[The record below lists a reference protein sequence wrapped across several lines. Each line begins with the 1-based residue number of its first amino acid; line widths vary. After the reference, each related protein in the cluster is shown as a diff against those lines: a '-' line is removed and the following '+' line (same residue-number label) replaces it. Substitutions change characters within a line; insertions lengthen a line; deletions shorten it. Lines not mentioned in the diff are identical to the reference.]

1 VALPFAPFAGIAAK
15 GLFAHFAA
23 SKMKRL
29 GDPVKD
35 SPQAVSQQRERPDQD
50 YSDQGKK

>member
-1 VALPFAPFAGIAAK
+1 LALRFAPFAGIAAK
-15 GLFAHFAA
+15 GLFAHLAA
-23 SKMKRL
+23 LKLQRL

-35 SPQAVSQQRERPDQD
+35 SLQAVSQQRECPDQD

>member
-1 VALPFAPFAGIAAK
+1 LALRFAPFAGIAAK

-29 GDPVKD
+29 GNPVKD
-35 SPQAVSQQRERPDQD
+35 GLQAVSQQRERPDQD
-50 YSDQGKK
+50 YSDQSKK